1 MESLKKFYE
10 KFVMIPGDFYEAESR
25 KNRNIVKIIFMVSV
39 FFGGFFLSLSF
50 FLNLFFKIQLRAN
63 PYTYYSYF
71 VLVGVL
77 GLLLLKTRLPS
88 SFFILLVLILS
99 EYVITVNLLKAPF
112 SSSVV
117 IFIGFFFA
125 FIMVLNMNPVMFTIQ
140 LILYISFIEVFRVC
154 AHIQMQYP
162 DSTSF
167 IKNVFL
173 FMLVIIFLSFWKR
186 KYIIESLLRDAR
198 LEKERKKADELLQNI
213 LPDSV
218 IQQLKVDGKSPPK
231 NYENISLL
239 VADIVDFT
247 KTATDL
253 PPYVLILEL
262 NEIFSEYDRICE
274 LHKCIRIKTIGD
286 AYMAVCGLPEED
298 PEHAENIMNCAKD
311 FIACLDERNK
321 KSQIKWNIRVGIA
334 SGSAIAG
341 IIGKKKYLYDILG
354 ETVDTA
360 VKLQNSCQP
369 MHIRISEKTYQLL
382 QEKEAFDPVE
392 LGEVYV

>member
-10 KFVMIPGDFYEAESR
+10 KFVMIPGDFYEAESL

-140 LILYISFIEVFRVC
+140 LILYISFIEVFRAC

>member
-10 KFVMIPGDFYEAESR
+10 KFVMIPGDFYEAESC

-140 LILYISFIEVFRVC
+140 LILYISFIEVFKAC

-262 NEIFSEYDRICE
+262 NAIFSEYDRICE

-311 FIACLDERNK
+311 FITCLDERNK

>member
-50 FLNLFFKIQLRAN
+50 FLNLFFKFQLRAN

-71 VLVGVL
+71 LLVGVL

-140 LILYISFIEVFRVC
+140 LILYICFIEVFKAC

-198 LEKERKKADELLQNI
+198 LEKERKKADELLHNI

-382 QEKEAFDPVE
+382 KEKEAFDPVE

>member
-10 KFVMIPGDFYEAESR
+10 KFVMIPGDFYEAESL

-50 FLNLFFKIQLRAN
+50 FLNLFFKFQLRAN

-140 LILYISFIEVFRVC
+140 LILYISFIEVFKAC

-369 MHIRISEKTYQLL
+369 MHIRISERTYQLL
-382 QEKEAFDPVE
+382 QKKEAFDPVE

>member
-10 KFVMIPGDFYEAESR
+10 KFVMIPGDFYEAESL

-140 LILYISFIEVFRVC
+140 LILYISFIEVFKAC

>member
-1 MESLKKFYE
+1 
-10 KFVMIPGDFYEAESR
+10 
-25 KNRNIVKIIFMVSV
+25 
-39 FFGGFFLSLSF
+39 
-50 FLNLFFKIQLRAN
+50 
-63 PYTYYSYF
+63 
-71 VLVGVL
+71 
-77 GLLLLKTRLPS
+77 
-88 SFFILLVLILS
+88 
-99 EYVITVNLLKAPF
+99 
-112 SSSVV
+112 
-117 IFIGFFFA
+117 
-125 FIMVLNMNPVMFTIQ
+125 MVLNMNPVMFTIQ
-140 LILYISFIEVFRVC
+140 LILYISFIEVFKAC

-173 FMLVIIFLSFWKR
+173 FMLLIIFLSFWKR

-262 NEIFSEYDRICE
+262 NAIFSEYDRICE

>member
-50 FLNLFFKIQLRAN
+50 FLNLFFTIQLRAN

-140 LILYISFIEVFRVC
+140 LILYISFIEVFKAC

>member
-39 FFGGFFLSLSF
+39 FFGGFSLSLSF

-140 LILYISFIEVFRVC
+140 LILYISFIEVFKAC

>member
-10 KFVMIPGDFYEAESR
+10 KYVMIPGDFYEAESL

-140 LILYISFIEVFRVC
+140 LILYISFIEVFRAC
-154 AHIQMQYP
+154 AHIHMQYP

>member
-50 FLNLFFKIQLRAN
+50 FLNLFFKFQLRTN

-71 VLVGVL
+71 LLVGVL

-140 LILYISFIEVFRVC
+140 LILYICFIEVFKAC

-198 LEKERKKADELLQNI
+198 LEKERKKADELLHNI

-382 QEKEAFDPVE
+382 KEKEAFDPVE

>member
-50 FLNLFFKIQLRAN
+50 FLNLFFKIKLRAN

-140 LILYISFIEVFRVC
+140 LILYISFIEVFKAC

-173 FMLVIIFLSFWKR
+173 FMLLIIFLSFWKR

-262 NEIFSEYDRICE
+262 NAIFSEYDRICE

>member
-10 KFVMIPGDFYEAESR
+10 KFVMIPGDFYEAESL

-140 LILYISFIEVFRVC
+140 LILYISFIEVFKAC

-382 QEKEAFDPVE
+382 QEKEAFDSVE

>member
-50 FLNLFFKIQLRAN
+50 FLNLFFKIKLRAN

-125 FIMVLNMNPVMFTIQ
+125 FLMVLNMNPVMFTIQ
-140 LILYISFIEVFRVC
+140 LILYISFIEVFKAC

-173 FMLVIIFLSFWKR
+173 FMLLIIFLSFWKR

-262 NEIFSEYDRICE
+262 NAIFSEYDRICE